1 MNSIFKKTL
10 MSLGLIALL
19 FFSNT
24 AAGAED
30 LSQQNQHDCLLFVFL
45 NE

>member
-1 MNSIFKKTL
+1 MKSIFKKTL

-24 AAGAED
+24 AADAEVFP
-30 LSQQNQHDCLLFVFL
+30 QQNKHGCLSVVF
-45 NE
+45 

>member
-1 MNSIFKKTL
+1 MKSIFKKFL

-24 AAGAED
+24 AADAEGFP
-30 LSQQNQHDCLLFVFL
+30 QHNKHDCLLVVF
-45 NE
+45 

>member
-1 MNSIFKKTL
+1 MRSIFKKTL

-24 AAGAED
+24 AADAEEFP
-30 LSQQNQHDCLLFVFL
+30 QHNIDDCFMRVF
-45 NE
+45 

>member
-1 MNSIFKKTL
+1 MKSIFKKFL

-24 AAGAED
+24 AADAEVFP
-30 LSQQNQHDCLLFVFL
+30 QHNKHDCLLFIF
-45 NE
+45 